1 MYAART
7 GRAQVETG
15 TRRLT
20 KGKEASMATCKNCG
34 AALADGAAFC
44 SSCGSRAESGAGTA
58 PAGEAPGLSLPGIA
72 FNVAGL
78 LCYILWPVAC
88 VFFLIFA
95 PYNRDK
101 FVRFHAFQ
109 AVFLGVAGVGVAI
122 ALLVMTSILG
132 LIPVVGW
139 LLGSLAWILFAL
151 GLIGLVILLMYKAY
165 QGVQYR
171 IPLIGDMAAQQAE
184 KLQ

>member
-1 MYAART
+1 
-7 GRAQVETG
+7 
-15 TRRLT
+15 
-20 KGKEASMATCKNCG
+20 MATCKHCG
-34 AALADGAAFC
+34 AWLADSAAFC
-44 SSCGSRAESGAGTA
+44 SSCGSAAEAGARSTA
-58 PAGEAPGLSLPGIA
+58 AGGSSSLSLPGIA

-88 VFFLIFA
+88 IFFLIFA
-95 PYNRDK
+95 PYNRDR

-122 ALLVMTSILG
+122 ALFIATTVLG

-139 LLGSLAWILFAL
+139 ILGSLAWILFAVC
-151 GLIGLVILLMYKAY
+151 LIGIVILLMYKAY

-171 IPLIGDMAAQQAE
+171 IPLIGDMAAEQAE
-184 KLQ
+184 KLY